1 MCGINGFSW
10 SDEGLV
16 REMNVAIRH
25 RGPDDEGVYVDD
37 NVSLGH
43 VRLAIIDLSPKG
55 HQPMRYEKNGH
66 EVWIVYNGEVYNF
79 MELRE
84 ELEKKGYVFNSNT
97 DTEVILAAYLEWG
110 FDCVKKFNGMWAFA
124 IYDKTKKLLF
134 LSRDRFGIK
143 PLYYYYDGQNLI
155 FSSEIKAILKHEI
168 KREPNDAV
176 IFDFL
181 YYNLLDHTEDT
192 FFEGIKRLMPSHSAV
207 FDIKTRELRIFK
219 YYDLRKRL
227 KKLKKAEEDPATF
240 RKLFKKAVKRRLI
253 ADVPVGSCL
262 SGGLDSSSI
271 VCMMRELEKN
281 LEIKTFSLIFPGF
294 KLDESK
300 YQESVMQKC
309 SVKRYTTTFTAE
321 DILRDLEDLIYT
333 QEEPF
338 STLSIYGQY
347 RVMKLANE
355 NGMKVL
361 LDGQGSDEIL
371 AGYHYF
377 FGYYYYELFR
387 HLKWKQLIRE
397 IIYYRKNVG
406 SFKALKYFIGLL
418 LPRRIQEWI
427 LNHDTYLS
435 REFIKR
441 FKHRKDLRFKK
452 KELNDALVCAVMNN
466 LPHLLRFEDKN
477 SMRWSIETR
486 VPFLDP
492 ELVEYAL
499 STPSQ
504 AKIRNGITKYIL
516 RESLK
521 GIVPD
526 IILDRRDKIGFATPD
541 NEIANHPEIKKFI
554 WNIINSESF
563 KKRKYWNWKKVH
575 KVYYHHSTSKLGNI
589 FIGELIWK
597 VVILE
602 LWLRVW
608 IENKSAR
615 REG

>member
-10 SDEGLV
+10 GDEGLV
-16 REMNVAIRH
+16 RVMNGVIRH

-37 NVSLGH
+37 SVSLGH

-55 HQPMRYEKNGH
+55 HQPMRYEKDGR
-66 EVWIVYNGEVYNF
+66 EVWIVYNGEIYNF
-79 MELRE
+79 MELRR
-84 ELEKKGYVFNSNT
+84 ELEKKGYAFNSNT

-110 FDCVKKFNGMWAFA
+110 FDCVKRFNGMWAFA
-124 IYDKTKKLLF
+124 IYDKSKNLLF

-143 PLYYYYDGQNLI
+143 PLYYYYDGRNII
-155 FSSEIKAILKHEI
+155 FSSEIKAILKHKI

-192 FFEGIKRLMPSHSAV
+192 FFKGIKRLMPSHSAV

-300 YQESVMQKC
+300 YQESVVQKC
-309 SVKRYTTTFTAE
+309 KVKRYTTTFTEE
-321 DILRDLEDLIYT
+321 DILEDLEDLIYT

-377 FGYYYYELFR
+377 FGYYFAELFR
-387 HLKWKQLIRE
+387 KFKWIKLAKEVLAYHKIHKSWSPLLNMILYLSPKFIRRTLWRRRFKYLTDNFVE
-397 IIYYRKNVG
+397 RYKNRKSKEPQWSIKSLNE
-406 SFKALKYFIGLL
+406 ALL
-418 LPRRIQEWI
+418 LAE
-427 LNHDTYLS
+427 TYYS
-435 REFIKR
+435 
-441 FKHRKDLRFKK
+441 
-452 KELNDALVCAVMNN
+452 

-477 SMRWSIETR
+477 SMRWSIESR
-486 VPFLDP
+486 VPFCDH
-492 ELVEYAL
+492 ELVEYVL
-499 STPSQ
+499 SLPAE
-504 AKIRNGITKYIL
+504 AKLEQGITKKIL

-521 GIVPD
+521 GILPED
-526 IILDRRDKIGFATPD
+526 IRTRISKIGFATPD
-541 NEIANHPEIKKFI
+541 EDILRTERGYKFARL
-554 WNIINSESF
+554 IIESDSF
-563 KKRKYWNWKKVH
+563 KKRKYWKADVIKKMLEEH
-575 KVYYHHSTSKLGNI
+575 YSGKKNHSQALWRVI
-589 FIGELIWK
+589 
-597 VVILE
+597 ILE
-602 LWLRVW
+602 LWLRRW
-608 IENKSAR
+608 IDGNA
-615 REG
+615 